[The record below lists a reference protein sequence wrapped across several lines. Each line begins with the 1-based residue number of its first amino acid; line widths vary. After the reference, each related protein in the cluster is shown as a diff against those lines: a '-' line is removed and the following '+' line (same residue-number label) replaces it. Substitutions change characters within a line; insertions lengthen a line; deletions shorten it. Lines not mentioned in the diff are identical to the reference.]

1 MAKSRYTG
9 NFTGSKY
16 RIDVNLDVYIWNE
29 DGVYFAY
36 APALDLTGYDATE
49 EKAKSSFS
57 KVLDSTLK
65 YMHNKE
71 TIFNELER
79 LGWTV
84 NRKKKRVNAPNIQ
97 ELINDNEEFK
107 NLLNKPDY
115 KKERQGVQLSL
126 A

>member
-1 MAKSRYTG
+1 MAKSRYSGNYTG
-9 NFTGSKY
+9 NKY

-36 APALDLTGYDATE
+36 APALDLTGYDTTE
-49 EKAKSSFS
+49 QKAKQSFT
-57 KVLDSTLK
+57 LFLNETLK
-65 YMHNKE
+65 YMHNKD

-84 NRKKKRVNAPNIQ
+84 NRKKKRVNAPDIQ
-97 ELINDNEEFK
+97 ELIDDNEEFK
-107 NLLNKPDY
+107 NVLNKPDY